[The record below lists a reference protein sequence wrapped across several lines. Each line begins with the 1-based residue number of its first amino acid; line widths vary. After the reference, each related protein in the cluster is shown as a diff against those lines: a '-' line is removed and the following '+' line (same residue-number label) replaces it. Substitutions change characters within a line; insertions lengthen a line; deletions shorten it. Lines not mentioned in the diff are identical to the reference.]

1 MRFTSKQVVAMVVA
15 VSAAVVL
22 APVGVMAATGSLVNI
37 ADGSNSSRLTRV
49 GSNGTLFTETRAG
62 VLSNAFNINVNNVTD
77 LSLHKLVETG
87 YPNHLAITELTV
99 ATSGTENGYTTKVDV
114 RAYVRTSGTAT
125 CGGAGWTSTTLRRV
139 SVKTNETVQ
148 LVFDGPPL
156 VLPVPANGQRV
167 CLTAS
172 IVQLPNGIVAD
183 FGGTGYQ
190 FT

>member
-1 MRFTSKQVVAMVVA
+1 MRFTSKQVVLMVVA

-62 VLSNAFNINVNNVTD
+62 VLSNAFNMDVNNVAD
-77 LSLHKLVETG
+77 LSLHKMVETG

-99 ATSGTENGYTTKVDV
+99 ATRATDNGYTTQVDV
-114 RAYVRTSGTAT
+114 RAYLRTSGTSA
-125 CGGAGWTSTTLRRV
+125 CGGAGWTSTTLRRF

-148 LVFDGPPL
+148 LLFDGPPM
-156 VLPVPANGQRV
+156 VLPVPAEGQRV
-167 CLTAS
+167 CLAMS
-172 IVQLPNGIVAD
+172 ITQLPNGVVAD